1 MGSIEKEGAM
11 KKFLRWSYV
20 LAAAFAGWT
29 ACWAQNYPARPIRV
43 IVPFPAG
50 ESIDATARLIAQ
62 RWQLALG
69 QQMVIDNRGGAG
81 GTIGTELVAKATPD
95 GYTIS
100 YGNLGPLSIG
110 PNLYR
115 KLGYDLIRDLAP
127 VSQAT
132 SLPFVLFGSTV
143 LPPTSIQELVAYA
156 KARPGQLNFGST
168 GVGSGLHLMGELF
181 KLTAGVDIVH
191 VPFKGVAQ
199 AVPEIMSGHLHLAF
213 NTIPAFL
220 PHVKAGRLKA
230 FVITAPK
237 RSPLLPEVPACTEV
251 GLAGL
256 EASAWHGVVA
266 PAGTPR
272 QIVRRLQQTL
282 AQTLAD
288 PEVRSQLAAVGA
300 EPVGS
305 TPEEFE
311 NFMRSESA
319 KWARVIKAGNVRVE

>member
-1 MGSIEKEGAM
+1 M
-11 KKFLRWSYV
+11 KRPANQIFALLV
-20 LAAAFAGWT
+20 LLIGL
-29 ACWAQNYPARPIRV
+29 CPVVWAQTYPTKPIRV

-62 RWQLALG
+62 PWMAALG

-81 GTIGTELVAKATPD
+81 GTIGTELTAKALPD

-110 PNLYR
+110 PNLYQ
-115 KLGYDLIRDLAP
+115 KLGYDLFKDLAP

-132 SLPFVLFGSTV
+132 SLPFVLFGSTT
-143 LPPTSIQELVAYA
+143 LPVNTAQELVAYA

-181 KLTAGVDIVH
+181 KLTAGVNMVH

-199 AVPEIMSGHLHLAF
+199 AVPEIMAGRLQLAF

-237 RSPLLPEVPACTEV
+237 RSPLLPDVPACTEV
-251 GLAGL
+251 GLPGL
-256 EASAWHGVVA
+256 DANAWHAVVA
-266 PAGTPR
+266 PAGTPKE
-272 QIVRRLQQTL
+272 IVRKLYQTL
-282 AQTLAD
+282 AATLAS

-300 EPVGS
+300 EPVAS
-305 TPEEFE
+305 SPEEFAK
-311 NFMRSESA
+311 FMRAESQ
-319 KWARVIKAGNVRVE
+319 KWARVIKAGGVKVE

>member
-1 MGSIEKEGAM
+1 M
-11 KKFLRWSYV
+11 KRPTRLFFSLMLFLIGLCPV
-20 LAAAFAGWT
+20 V
-29 ACWAQNYPARPIRV
+29 WAQTYPTKPIRV

-62 RWQLALG
+62 PWMAALG

-81 GTIGTELVAKATPD
+81 GTIGTELAAKALPD

-110 PNLYR
+110 PNLYQ
-115 KLGYDLIRDLAP
+115 KLGYDLFKDLAP

-132 SLPFVLFGSTV
+132 SLPFVLFGSTT
-143 LPPTSIQELVAYA
+143 LPVNTAQELVAYA

-168 GVGSGLHLMGELF
+168 GVGSGLHLMGELL
-181 KLTAGVDIVH
+181 KLTAGVDMVH

-199 AVPEIMSGHLHLAF
+199 AVPEIMAGRLQLAF

-237 RSPLLPEVPACTEV
+237 RSPLLPDVPACTE
-251 GLAGL
+251 AGL
-256 EASAWHGVVA
+256 PGLDANAWHAVVA

-272 QIVRRLQQTL
+272 EIVRKLQQTL
-282 AQTLAD
+282 AATLAL

-300 EPVGS
+300 EPVAS
-305 TPEEFE
+305 APEEFAK
-311 NFMRSESA
+311 FMRAESD
-319 KWARVIKAGNVRVE
+319 KWARVIKAGGVKVE

>member
-1 MGSIEKEGAM
+1 MTRLAGALMSLLMGWAS
-11 KKFLRWSYV
+11 
-20 LAAAFAGWT
+20 LAFGQA
-29 ACWAQNYPARPIRV
+29 YPTKPIRV

-62 RWQLALG
+62 PWMAALG

-81 GTIGTELVAKATPD
+81 GTIGTELAAKALPD

-110 PNLYR
+110 PNLYQ
-115 KLGYDLIRDLAP
+115 KLGYDLFRDLAP

-132 SLPFVLFGSTV
+132 SLPFVLFGSTTLTV
-143 LPPTSIQELVAYA
+143 NTAQELVAYA

-181 KLTAGVDIVH
+181 KLTAGVNIVH

-199 AVPEIMSGHLHLAF
+199 AVPDMMAGRLQLAF

-237 RSPLLPEVPACTEV
+237 RSPLLPQVPAYTEA

-256 EASAWHGVVA
+256 DASAWHAVVA
-266 PAGTPR
+266 PARTPKE
-272 QIVRRLQQTL
+272 IVRKLQQTL
-282 AQTLAD
+282 AKTLAN

-300 EPVGS
+300 EPVAS
-305 TPEEFE
+305 TPEEFAK
-311 NFMRSESA
+311 FMRVESD
-319 KWARVIKAGNVRVE
+319 KWARVIKAGGVKVE

>member
-1 MGSIEKEGAM
+1 M
-11 KKFLRWSYV
+11 KRPTRQLFGLMLLFIGLCPV
-20 LAAAFAGWT
+20 L
-29 ACWAQNYPARPIRV
+29 WAQTYPTKPIRV

-62 RWQLALG
+62 PWMAALG

-81 GTIGTELVAKATPD
+81 GTIGTELTAKAPPD

-110 PNLYR
+110 PNLYQ
-115 KLGYDLIRDLAP
+115 KLGYDLFKDLAP

-132 SLPFVLFGSTV
+132 SLPFVLFGSTT
-143 LPPTSIQELVAYA
+143 LPVSTAQELVAYA
-156 KARPGQLNFGST
+156 KSRPGQLNFGST

-181 KLTAGVDIVH
+181 KLTAGVDMVH

-199 AVPEIMSGHLHLAF
+199 AVPEIMAGRLQLAF

-237 RSPLLPEVPACTEV
+237 RSPLLPDVPACTEV
-251 GLAGL
+251 GLPGL
-256 EASAWHGVVA
+256 DANAWHAVVA
-266 PAGTPR
+266 PAKTPKE
-272 QIVRRLQQTL
+272 IVRKLQQTL
-282 AQTLAD
+282 AKTLAD
-288 PEVRSQLAAVGA
+288 PEVKSQLAAVGA
-300 EPVGS
+300 EPVAS
-305 TPEEFE
+305 TPEEFAK
-311 NFMRSESA
+311 FMRAESD
-319 KWARVIKAGNVRVE
+319 KWARVIKAGGVKVD

>member
-1 MGSIEKEGAM
+1 M
-11 KKFLRWSYV
+11 KRPTRLFFSLMLFLIGLCPV
-20 LAAAFAGWT
+20 V
-29 ACWAQNYPARPIRV
+29 WAQTYPTKPIRV

-62 RWQLALG
+62 PWMAALG

-81 GTIGTELVAKATPD
+81 GTIGTELAAKALPD

-110 PNLYR
+110 PNLYQ
-115 KLGYDLIRDLAP
+115 KLGYDLFKDLAP

-132 SLPFVLFGSTV
+132 SLPFVLFGSTT
-143 LPPTSIQELVAYA
+143 LPVNTAQELVAYA

-168 GVGSGLHLMGELF
+168 GVGSGLPLMGELF
-181 KLTAGVDIVH
+181 KLTAGVDMVH

-199 AVPEIMSGHLHLAF
+199 AVPEIMAGRLQLAF

-237 RSPLLPEVPACTEV
+237 RSPLLPDVPACTE
-251 GLAGL
+251 AGL
-256 EASAWHGVVA
+256 PGLDANAWHAVVA

-272 QIVRRLQQTL
+272 EIVRKLQQTL
-282 AQTLAD
+282 AATLAL

-300 EPVGS
+300 EPVAS
-305 TPEEFE
+305 APEEFAK
-311 NFMRSESA
+311 FMRAESD
-319 KWARVIKAGNVRVE
+319 KWARVIKAGGVKVE

>member
-1 MGSIEKEGAM
+1 MKSVTIVLFSILIG
-11 KKFLRWSYV
+11 LCPVS
-20 LAAAFAGWT
+20 
-29 ACWAQNYPARPIRV
+29 WAQTYPTKPIRV

-62 RWQLALG
+62 PWMAALG

-81 GTIGTELVAKATPD
+81 GTIGTELTAKALPD

-110 PNLYR
+110 PNLYQ
-115 KLGYDLIRDLAP
+115 KLGYDLFRDLAP

-132 SLPFVLFGSTV
+132 TLPFVLFGSTT
-143 LPPTSIQELVAYA
+143 LAPNSIQELVAYA

-181 KLTAGVDIVH
+181 KLTAGVDMVH

-199 AVPEIMSGHLHLAF
+199 AVPDMMAGRLQLAF

-237 RSPLLPEVPACTEV
+237 RSPLLPDVPACTEV
-251 GLAGL
+251 GLPGL
-256 EASAWHGVVA
+256 DANAWHAVVA
-266 PAGTPR
+266 PAGTPKE
-272 QIVRRLQQTL
+272 IVRKLHQTL
-282 AQTLAD
+282 AATLAS

-300 EPVGS
+300 EPVAS
-305 TPEEFE
+305 SPEEFAK
-311 NFMRSESA
+311 FMRAESD
-319 KWARVIKAGNVRVE
+319 KWARVIKAGRVKVE

>member
-1 MGSIEKEGAM
+1 M
-11 KKFLRWSYV
+11 KRTV
-20 LAAAFAGWT
+20 LAILLVGVAHFAP
-29 ACWAQNYPARPIRV
+29 AQAYPTKPIRV

-62 RWQLALG
+62 PWMAALG

-81 GTIGTELVAKATPD
+81 GTIGTELTAKAPPD

-110 PNLYR
+110 PNLYQ
-115 KLGYDLIRDLAP
+115 KLGYDLFKDLAP

-132 SLPFVLFGSTV
+132 SLPFVLFGSTT
-143 LPPTSIQELVAYA
+143 LPVNTAQELVAYA

-199 AVPEIMSGHLHLAF
+199 AVPDMMAGRLQLAF

-230 FVITAPK
+230 FVITAQK
-237 RSPLLPEVPACTEV
+237 RSPLLPQVPACTEV
-251 GLAGL
+251 GLPGL
-256 EASAWHGVVA
+256 DANAWHAVVA
-266 PAGTPR
+266 PTGTPKE
-272 QIVRRLQQTL
+272 IVRKLQQTL
-282 AQTLAD
+282 ARTLAD
-288 PEVRSQLAAVGA
+288 PEVKSQLAAVGA
-300 EPVGS
+300 EPVAS
-305 TPEEFE
+305 MPEDFAK
-311 NFMRSESA
+311 FMRAESD
-319 KWARVIKAGNVRVE
+319 KWARVIKAGGVKVE

>member
-1 MGSIEKEGAM
+1 MRRQINHFFVSFI
-11 KKFLRWSYV
+11 LLIV
-20 LAAAFAGWT
+20 LCPAA
-29 ACWAQNYPARPIRV
+29 WAQNYPTKPIRV

-50 ESIDATARLIAQ
+50 ESIDATARLITQPWMA
-62 RWQLALG
+62 ALG

-81 GTIGTELVAKATPD
+81 GTIGTELTAKAPPD

-110 PNLYR
+110 PNLYQ
-115 KLGYDLIRDLAP
+115 KLGYDLFKDLAP

-132 SLPFVLFGSTV
+132 SLPFVLFGSMTLPMSTV
-143 LPPTSIQELVAYA
+143 QDLVAYA

-181 KLTAGVDIVH
+181 KLTAGIDMVH

-199 AVPEIMSGHLHLAF
+199 AVPEIMAGRLQLAF

-230 FVITAPK
+230 FVISAPK

-251 GLAGL
+251 GLPGL
-256 EASAWHGVVA
+256 DASAWHAVVA
-266 PAGTPR
+266 PAGTSKE
-272 QIVRRLQQTL
+272 IVRKLHQTL
-282 AQTLAD
+282 AATLAL

-300 EPVGS
+300 EPVAS
-305 TPEEFE
+305 SPEEFAK
-311 NFMRSESA
+311 FMRAESQ
-319 KWARVIKAGNVRVE
+319 KWARVIKAGGVKVE

>member
-1 MGSIEKEGAM
+1 M
-11 KKFLRWSYV
+11 KRPTRLFFSLMLFLIGLCPV
-20 LAAAFAGWT
+20 V
-29 ACWAQNYPARPIRV
+29 WAQTYPTKPIRV

-62 RWQLALG
+62 PWMAALG

-81 GTIGTELVAKATPD
+81 GTIGTELAAKALPD

-110 PNLYR
+110 PNLYQ
-115 KLGYDLIRDLAP
+115 KLGYDLFKDLAP

-132 SLPFVLFGSTV
+132 SLPFVLFGSTT
-143 LPPTSIQELVAYA
+143 LPVNTAQELVAYA

-168 GVGSGLHLMGELF
+168 GVGSGLHLMGELL
-181 KLTAGVDIVH
+181 KLTAGVDMVH

-199 AVPEIMSGHLHLAF
+199 AVPEIMAGRLQLAF

-237 RSPLLPEVPACTEV
+237 RSPLLPDVPACTEI
-251 GLAGL
+251 GLPGL
-256 EASAWHGVVA
+256 DANAWHAVVA

-272 QIVRRLQQTL
+272 EIVRKLQQTL
-282 AQTLAD
+282 AATLAL

-300 EPVGS
+300 EPVAS
-305 TPEEFE
+305 APEEFAK
-311 NFMRSESA
+311 FMRAESD
-319 KWARVIKAGNVRVE
+319 KWARVIKAGGVKVE

>member
-1 MGSIEKEGAM
+1 M
-11 KKFLRWSYV
+11 KRPANLILALVV
-20 LAAAFAGWT
+20 LLIGL
-29 ACWAQNYPARPIRV
+29 CPVLCAQTYPNKPIRV

-62 RWQLALG
+62 PWMAALG

-81 GTIGTELVAKATPD
+81 GTIGTELTAKAPPD

-110 PNLYR
+110 PNLYQ
-115 KLGYDLIRDLAP
+115 KLGYDLFKDLAP

-132 SLPFVLFGSTV
+132 SLPFVLFGSTT
-143 LPPTSIQELVAYA
+143 LPVNTAQELVAYA

-199 AVPEIMSGHLHLAF
+199 AVPDMMAGRLQLAF

-230 FVITAPK
+230 FIITAPK
-237 RSPLLPEVPACTEV
+237 RSPLLPDVPACTEV
-251 GLAGL
+251 GLPGL
-256 EASAWHGVVA
+256 DANAWHAVVA
-266 PAGTPR
+266 PAGTPKE
-272 QIVRRLQQTL
+272 IVLKLYQTL
-282 AQTLAD
+282 AATLAL

-300 EPVGS
+300 EPVAS
-305 TPEEFE
+305 SPEEFAK
-311 NFMRSESA
+311 FMRAESD
-319 KWARVIKAGNVRVE
+319 KWARVIKAGGVKVE

>member
-1 MGSIEKEGAM
+1 MRTVTAVLSFLLMGLCPGA
-11 KKFLRWSYV
+11 
-20 LAAAFAGWT
+20 
-29 ACWAQNYPARPIRV
+29 WAQGYPAKPIRV

-62 RWQLALG
+62 PWMAALG

-81 GTIGTELVAKATPD
+81 GTIGTELVAKAPPD

-115 KLGYDLIRDLAP
+115 KLGYDLFKDLAP

-132 SLPFVLFGSTV
+132 SLPFVLFASPTLQPATV
-143 LPPTSIQELVAYA
+143 QELIAYA
-156 KARPGQLNFGST
+156 KARPNELNFGST
-168 GVGSGLHLMGELF
+168 GVGSGLHLIGELF
-181 KLTAGVDIVH
+181 KMTAGVQMVH
-191 VPFKGVAQ
+191 VPYKGVAQ
-199 AVPEIMSGHLHLAF
+199 ALPEMAAGRIQLAF

-230 FVITAPK
+230 YVITAPK
-237 RSPLLPEVPACTEV
+237 RSPLLPDVPACTEV
-251 GLAGL
+251 GLPGL
-256 EASAWHGVVA
+256 DASAWHAVVA

-272 QIVRRLQQTL
+272 EVIQKLQQTL
-282 AQTLAD
+282 AKTLAL

-300 EPVGS
+300 EPVAS
-305 TPEEFE
+305 TPEAFAK
-311 NFMRSESA
+311 FMRAESD
-319 KWARVIKAGNVRVE
+319 KWARVIKAGGVKVE

>member
-1 MGSIEKEGAM
+1 M
-11 KKFLRWSYV
+11 
-20 LAAAFAGWT
+20 
-29 ACWAQNYPARPIRV
+29 

-62 RWQLALG
+62 PWMAALG

-81 GTIGTELVAKATPD
+81 GTIGTELTAKAPPD

-110 PNLYR
+110 PNLYQ
-115 KLGYDLIRDLAP
+115 KLGYDLFKDLAP

-132 SLPFVLFGSTV
+132 SLPFVLFGSTT
-143 LPPTSIQELVAYA
+143 LPVKTAQELIAYA

-199 AVPEIMSGHLHLAF
+199 AVPDMMAGRLQLAF

-220 PHVKAGRLKA
+220 PHVKAERLKA

-237 RSPLLPEVPACTEV
+237 RSPLLPDVPACTEV
-251 GLAGL
+251 GLPGL
-256 EASAWHGVVA
+256 DASAWHAVVA
-266 PAGTPR
+266 PSRTPKEIIR
-272 QIVRRLQQTL
+272 KLQQTL
-282 AQTLAD
+282 ARTLAD

-300 EPVGS
+300 EPVAS
-305 TPEEFE
+305 TPEEFAK
-311 NFMRSESA
+311 FMRAESQ
-319 KWARVIKAGNVRVE
+319 KWARVIKAGGVKVE

>member
-1 MGSIEKEGAM
+1 M
-11 KKFLRWSYV
+11 KSATIV
-20 LAAAFAGWT
+20 LSSLLIGLCPVA
-29 ACWAQNYPARPIRV
+29 WAQTYPTKPIRV

-62 RWQLALG
+62 PWMAALG

-81 GTIGTELVAKATPD
+81 GTIGTELTAKASPD

-110 PNLYR
+110 PNLYQ
-115 KLGYDLIRDLAP
+115 KLGYDLFKDLAP

-132 SLPFVLFGSTV
+132 SLPFVLFGSTT
-143 LPPTSIQELVAYA
+143 LPVTTAQELVAYA

-181 KLTAGVDIVH
+181 KLTAGVDMVH

-199 AVPEIMSGHLHLAF
+199 AVPEIMAGRLQLAF

-237 RSPLLPEVPACTEV
+237 RSPLLPDVPACTEV
-251 GLAGL
+251 GLPGL
-256 EASAWHGVVA
+256 DANAWHAVVA
-266 PAGTPR
+266 PAGTPKE
-272 QIVRRLQQTL
+272 IVRKLHQTL
-282 AQTLAD
+282 AATLAS

-300 EPVGS
+300 EPVAS
-305 TPEEFE
+305 SPEEFAK
-311 NFMRSESA
+311 FMRAESD
-319 KWARVIKAGNVRVE
+319 KWARVIKAGGVKVE

>member
-1 MGSIEKEGAM
+1 MKRPTRLFFSLVFFSIGLCPVA
-11 KKFLRWSYV
+11 
-20 LAAAFAGWT
+20 
-29 ACWAQNYPARPIRV
+29 WAQTYPTKPIRV

-62 RWQLALG
+62 PWMAALG

-81 GTIGTELVAKATPD
+81 GTIGTELAAKALPD

-110 PNLYR
+110 PNLYQ
-115 KLGYDLIRDLAP
+115 KLGYDLFKDLAP

-132 SLPFVLFGSTV
+132 SLPFVLFGSTT
-143 LPPTSIQELVAYA
+143 LPVNTAQELVAYA

-181 KLTAGVDIVH
+181 KLTAGVDMVH

-199 AVPEIMSGHLHLAF
+199 AVPEIMAGRLQLAF

-237 RSPLLPEVPACTEV
+237 RSPLLPDVPACTE
-251 GLAGL
+251 AGL
-256 EASAWHGVVA
+256 PGLDANAWHAVVA

-272 QIVRRLQQTL
+272 EIVRKLQQTL
-282 AQTLAD
+282 AATLAL

-300 EPVGS
+300 EPVAS
-305 TPEEFE
+305 APEEFAK
-311 NFMRSESA
+311 FMRAESD
-319 KWARVIKAGNVRVE
+319 KWARVIKAGGVKVE

>member
-1 MGSIEKEGAM
+1 M
-11 KKFLRWSYV
+11 KRPAHGMFSLLV
-20 LAAAFAGWT
+20 LLIGLCPAA
-29 ACWAQNYPARPIRV
+29 WAQSYPTKPIRV

-50 ESIDATARLIAQ
+50 ESIDATARLITQHWMA
-62 RWQLALG
+62 ALG

-81 GTIGTELVAKATPD
+81 GTIGTELTAKAPPD

-110 PNLYR
+110 PNLYP
-115 KLGYDLIRDLAP
+115 KLGYDLFKDLAP

-132 SLPFVLFGSTV
+132 SLPFVLFGSTM
-143 LPPTSIQELVAYA
+143 LPVITAQELVAYA

-199 AVPEIMSGHLHLAF
+199 AVPDMMAGRLQLAF

-237 RSPLLPEVPACTEV
+237 RSPLLPDVPACTEI
-251 GLAGL
+251 GLPGL
-256 EASAWHGVVA
+256 DANAWHAVVA
-266 PAGTPR
+266 PAGTSKE
-272 QIVRRLQQTL
+272 IVRKLYQTL
-282 AQTLAD
+282 AVTLSL

-300 EPVGS
+300 EPVAS
-305 TPEEFE
+305 SPEEFAK
-311 NFMRSESA
+311 FMRAESD
-319 KWARVIKAGNVRVE
+319 KWARVIKAGGVKVE

>member
-1 MGSIEKEGAM
+1 M
-11 KKFLRWSYV
+11 KRPTRLFFSLMLFLIGLCPV
-20 LAAAFAGWT
+20 V
-29 ACWAQNYPARPIRV
+29 WAQTYPTKPIRV

-62 RWQLALG
+62 PWMAALG

-81 GTIGTELVAKATPD
+81 GTIGTELAAKALPD

-110 PNLYR
+110 PNLYQ
-115 KLGYDLIRDLAP
+115 KLGYDLFKDLAP

-132 SLPFVLFGSTV
+132 SLPFVLFGSTT
-143 LPPTSIQELVAYA
+143 LPVNTAQELIAYA

-168 GVGSGLHLMGELF
+168 GVGSGLHLMGELL
-181 KLTAGVDIVH
+181 KLTAGVDMVH

-199 AVPEIMSGHLHLAF
+199 AVPEIMAGRLQLAF

-237 RSPLLPEVPACTEV
+237 RSPLLPDVPACTE
-251 GLAGL
+251 AGL
-256 EASAWHGVVA
+256 PGLDANAWHAVVA

-272 QIVRRLQQTL
+272 EIVRKLQQTL
-282 AQTLAD
+282 AATLAL

-300 EPVGS
+300 EPVAS
-305 TPEEFE
+305 APEEFAK
-311 NFMRSESA
+311 FMRAESD
-319 KWARVIKAGNVRVE
+319 KWARVIKAGGVKVE

>member
-1 MGSIEKEGAM
+1 M
-11 KKFLRWSYV
+11 KRPAIQVYV
-20 LAAAFAGWT
+20 LLALFAGLCHGAAAQT
-29 ACWAQNYPARPIRV
+29 YPTKPIRM

-62 RWQLALG
+62 PWMAALG
-69 QQMVIDNRGGAG
+69 QQIVIDNRGGAG
-81 GTIGTELVAKATPD
+81 GTIGTELTAKAPPD

-110 PNLYR
+110 PNLYQ
-115 KLGYDLIRDLAP
+115 KLGYDLFKDLAP

-132 SLPFVLFGSTV
+132 SLPFVLFGSMT
-143 LPPTSIQELVAYA
+143 LPVNTTQELVAYA

-181 KLTAGVDIVH
+181 KLTAGVDMVH

-199 AVPEIMSGHLHLAF
+199 AVPEIMSGRLQLAF

-230 FVITAPK
+230 FVISAPK

-251 GLAGL
+251 GLPGL
-256 EASAWHGVVA
+256 DADAWHAVVA
-266 PAGTPR
+266 PAGTPKE
-272 QIVRRLQQTL
+272 IVRKLQQTL
-282 AQTLAD
+282 AATLAL

-300 EPVGS
+300 EPVAS
-305 TPEEFE
+305 TPEEFAK
-311 NFMRSESA
+311 FMRAESQ
-319 KWARVIKAGNVRVE
+319 KWARVIKAGGVRVE

>member
-1 MGSIEKEGAM
+1 M
-11 KKFLRWSYV
+11 KRPTRLFFSLMLFLIGLCPV
-20 LAAAFAGWT
+20 V
-29 ACWAQNYPARPIRV
+29 WAQTYPTKPIRV

-62 RWQLALG
+62 PWMAALG

-81 GTIGTELVAKATPD
+81 GTIGTELAAKALPD

-110 PNLYR
+110 PNLYQ
-115 KLGYDLIRDLAP
+115 KLGYDLFKDLAP

-132 SLPFVLFGSTV
+132 SLPFVLFGSTT
-143 LPPTSIQELVAYA
+143 LPVNTAQELVAYA

-181 KLTAGVDIVH
+181 KLTAGVDMVH

-199 AVPEIMSGHLHLAF
+199 AVPEIMAGRLQLAF

-230 FVITAPK
+230 FVISAPK
-237 RSPLLPEVPACTEV
+237 RSPLLPDVPACTE
-251 GLAGL
+251 AGL
-256 EASAWHGVVA
+256 PGLDANAWHAVVA

-272 QIVRRLQQTL
+272 EIVRKLQQTL
-282 AQTLAD
+282 AATLAL

-300 EPVGS
+300 EPVAS
-305 TPEEFE
+305 APEEFAK
-311 NFMRSESA
+311 FMRAESD
-319 KWARVIKAGNVRVE
+319 KWARVIKAGGVKVE

>member
-1 MGSIEKEGAM
+1 MQRPTGLLNAWIIS
-11 KKFLRWSYV
+11 
-20 LAAAFAGWT
+20 LALLCPVA
-29 ACWAQNYPARPIRV
+29 WAQSYPTKPIRV

-50 ESIDATARLIAQ
+50 ESIDATARLIVQPWMA
-62 RWQLALG
+62 LLG

-81 GTIGTELVAKATPD
+81 GTIGTELTAKAPPD

-110 PNLYR
+110 PNLYQ
-115 KLGYDLIRDLAP
+115 KLGYDLFKDLAP

-132 SLPFVLFGSTV
+132 SLPFVLFGSTT
-143 LPPTSIQELVAYA
+143 LPVNTVQELIVYA

-199 AVPEIMSGHLHLAF
+199 AVPDMMAGRIQLAF

-237 RSPLLPEVPACTEV
+237 RSPLLPQVPACTEV
-251 GLAGL
+251 GLTGL
-256 EASAWHGVVA
+256 DSNAWHAVVA
-266 PAGTPR
+266 PAKTPKP
-272 QIVRRLQQTL
+272 IILKLQQTL
-282 AQTLAD
+282 AKTLAD
-288 PEVRSQLAAVGA
+288 PDVRNQLAAVGA
-300 EPVGS
+300 EPVAS
-305 TPEEFE
+305 TPEEFAK
-311 NFMRSESA
+311 FMRAESD
-319 KWARVIKAGNVRVE
+319 KWSRVIKAGGVKVE